1 MFFGVDVR
9 FERGGVGF
17 EVAGVGFLGVER
29 SGGVRK
35 VAP

>member
-1 MFFGVDVR
+1 VFFAVGVR
-9 FERGGVGF
+9 FEWGGVGF

-29 SGGVRK
+29 CGGLRK